1 MTDIEKLGQ
10 MVTTRSRQLRQ
21 STPTGLV
28 SRGLGDLD
36 RLATDPEL
44 KRLIDELQHPA
55 NWNRQIDAWQ
65 QIRRLA
71 PETPGWVSSLKQ
83 VLNDDGG
90 WASILAAEA
99 LAWHGRAEREAI
111 PVLISTLE
119 SSLTLGL
126 FEWARVACGA
136 MGRYR
141 NLPEQIVAPA
151 LPALLK
157 ALDVSDPDVRGYAA
171 ITLGNLGPLGQPAL
185 VQLARLADLAEPPL
199 KDCYLEALQKIEP
212 HARSGREAL
221 LAALEAA
228 DPALRCRA
236 LDALAEGGCVPPEVV
251 PQLLALVN
259 DQDRNVR
266 KHLALT
272 LGELRT
278 EEQAALGKLKHLQ
291 EDSDPAVCLAASY
304 ALTRLGIEPQ
314 RHLKHLRQNL
324 QNPDPEARHLSA
336 WALGHTGGHQ
346 RWRSQR
352 ALKGALSRE
361 KNDQVRVSMEKA
373 IANLKE

>member
-21 STPTGLV
+21 SPPTGLV
-28 SRGLGDLD
+28 SRGLGDLE
-36 RLATDPEL
+36 RMATDPEL

-71 PETPGWVSSLKQ
+71 PEATGWVSSLKQ
-83 VLNDDGG
+83 VLHAAGG

-99 LAWHGRAEREAI
+99 LAWHGRAERETF

-136 MGRYR
+136 MGKYR
-141 NLPEQIVAPA
+141 NLPEQISVPA

-157 ALDVSDPDVRGYAA
+157 ALDASDPDVRGYAA
-171 ITLGNLGPLGQPAL
+171 ITLGHLGPLARPAL
-185 VQLARLADLAEPPL
+185 VQLARLADQAEPPL
-199 KDCYLEALQKIEP
+199 KACYLEALQKIEP
-212 HARSGREAL
+212 RARNGREAL
-221 LAALEAA
+221 LAALEAT

-236 LDALAEGGCVPPEVV
+236 LDALAEGEYAPAEEAS
-251 PQLLALVN
+251 QLLRLVDDPN
-259 DQDRNVR
+259 RNVR

-272 LGELRT
+272 LGEL
-278 EEQAALGKLKHLQ
+278 QLDDPGALAKLQRLRK
-291 EDSDPAVCLAASY
+291 DDDPAVALAACY
-304 ALTRLGIEPQ
+304 ALTRLGIDPG
-314 RHLKHLRQNL
+314 RHLKQLRQNL
-324 QNPDPEARHLSA
+324 QSPDPEARHLSA

-352 ALKGALSRE
+352 ALKGALTRE
-361 KNDQVRVSMEKA
+361 KNDQVRASLEKA
-373 IANLKE
+373 IANLKG